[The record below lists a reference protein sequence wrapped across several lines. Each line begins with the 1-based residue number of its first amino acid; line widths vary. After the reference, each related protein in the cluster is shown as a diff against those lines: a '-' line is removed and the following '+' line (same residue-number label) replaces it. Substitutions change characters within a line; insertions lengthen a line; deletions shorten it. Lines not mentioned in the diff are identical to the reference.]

1 MKRLIAS
8 ILIMSILCS
17 NTITIAFANG
27 HNTDS
32 QVEDVH
38 QVYSPLYVSMVEME
52 RQSIYHELEV
62 QLEQQ
67 DALDLLPVFKE
78 IVDRNIDATYYA
90 KSTTYTKVYAP
101 NGGIVEYG
109 DVSFDIVVT
118 HMDKEATND
127 LETTTESAG
136 AIAAS
141 AALQAIL
148 SHPAVAFFGG
158 VYGVI
163 SILKRVATKQ
173 LWDSVHDGTG
183 CCYAIFVNEKG
194 DARTITTLHHW
205 SNAYYMLVPDSGSYA
220 YVDYTLFDD

>member
-52 RQSIYHELEV
+52 RQSIYDELEV

-78 IVDRNIDATYYA
+78 IVDRNINATYYA
-90 KSTTYTKVYAP
+90 KATTATRVYAP
-101 NGGIVEYG
+101 NGGVVEYG
-109 DVSFDIVVT
+109 DTSFDIVET
-118 HMDKEATND
+118 YMDKEATND

-136 AIAAS
+136 AIVAS

-163 SILKRVATKQ
+163 SILKRVVTKQ
-173 LWDSVHDGTG
+173 LWDSVHNGSG
-183 CCYAIFVNEKG
+183 CCYAIFVDEKG

-205 SNAYYMLVPDSGSYA
+205 SHAYYINLPDSSKFA
-220 YVDYTLFDD
+220 YVNYTLLKD

>member
-136 AIAAS
+136 EIGRAS
-141 AALQAIL
+141 CRE
-148 SHPAVAFFGG
+148 
-158 VYGVI
+158 
-163 SILKRVATKQ
+163 RV
-173 LWDSVHDGTG
+173 
-183 CCYAIFVNEKG
+183 
-194 DARTITTLHHW
+194 
-205 SNAYYMLVPDSGSYA
+205 
-220 YVDYTLFDD
+220 